1 MNRKEDIAMA
11 ERYEREAEENEKK
24 AREVEKS
31 IGRFGREDQ
40 QISRIYI
47 EAIMNAARIAQRLAE
62 LYRSRIQQD

>member
-11 ERYEREAEENEKK
+11 ERYEREAVENEKK

-31 IGRFGREDQ
+31 IARFGKEDQ
-40 QISRIYI
+40 QLSKIYVD
-47 EAIMNAARIAQRLAE
+47 AILNAARMAQRLAE